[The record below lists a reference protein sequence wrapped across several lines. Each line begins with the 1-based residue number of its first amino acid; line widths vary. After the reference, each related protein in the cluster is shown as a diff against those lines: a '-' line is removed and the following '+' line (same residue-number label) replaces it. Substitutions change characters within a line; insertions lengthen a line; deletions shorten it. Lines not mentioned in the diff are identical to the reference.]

1 MLKNTKKTEGLERSQ
16 KDNSNKKALKDLEDE
31 LVSEKAAISTNKQVS
46 REEDVNDYGNIFA
59 IWEFPEFIKHQRGKL
74 WYVSF
79 IIVFLA
85 MLIYAYFSDNLL
97 FAIILVIFAVLYL
110 SSAKND
116 PVTMETAITEDGIF
130 IGSKFIPYE
139 ELDNFY
145 IIYYPPEIKNLYF
158 EPKSIIKP
166 TIVIPLEDQNPV
178 YLRQVLLKYLD
189 EDITKEEIPANEGIS
204 RILKL

>member
-85 MLIYAYFSDNLL
+85 MLIYAYFSDNLFDVEIYPNPVSENL
-97 FAIILVIFAVLYL
+97 FVIVNAKSSAMYKILVYDLLGNIIESKFNIKIVEGLNQINFNTNSMDNGVYYLVL
-110 SSAKND
+110 SSENYSL
-116 PVTMETAITEDGIF
+116 M
-130 IGSKFIPYE
+130 
-139 ELDNFY
+139 
-145 IIYYPPEIKNLYF
+145 
-158 EPKSIIKP
+158 
-166 TIVIPLEDQNPV
+166 
-178 YLRQVLLKYLD
+178 RMVL
-189 EDITKEEIPANEGIS
+189 I
-204 RILKL
+204 RR